1 MLQVLVRFLVL
12 FTYLLQNI
20 KDYKYRPAETNFGFA
35 DYCLYIYTTTQVML
49 AATVP
54 SSLY

>member
-1 MLQVLVRFLVL
+1 MLQPLVRFLVL

-20 KDYKYRPAETNFGFA
+20 KDYKYKPAETNFGFA
-35 DYCLYIYTTTQVML
+35 ECCIYTTTQVML

-54 SSLY
+54 CSLH